1 MKAKSQG
8 NLNYALMLP
17 FLTLTNGM
25 QFSYFPPPLLSSP
38 LTPPL
43 RIH

>member
-1 MKAKSQG
+1 MEAKSQG

-25 QFSYFPPPLLSSP
+25 QFSCFPYLLTSPLSPPLG
-38 LTPPL
+38 
-43 RIH
+43 IH

>member
-1 MKAKSQG
+1 MEAKSQG

-25 QFSYFPPPLLSSP
+25 QFSCFPSLLTSP

-43 RIH
+43 GIH